1 MLSKDP
7 LEVILYKLT
16 SEPVLIG
23 RGHPPQGIEV
33 QMRSIE
39 DDKMWFSRDLGS
51 SCGEDYSATIKHQAL
66 PVYCCVKP
74 VPQAENEK
82 RLLPNYPEYKAERYF
97 FAIEPALK
105 EILEAPFREEL
116 TSAWE
121 LASLERNRLLY
132 EQKTVQDLNT
142 SRNNLIAEIRKF
154 RTAPLWR
161 RLLIAVCPYRY
172 WP

>member
-1 MLSKDP
+1 MPSKDP

-23 RGHPPQGIEV
+23 RGRPPQGIEV
-33 QMRSIE
+33 QMRSVE

-51 SCGEDYSATIKHQAL
+51 SCGGDYSATIKHRTL
-66 PVYCCVKP
+66 PVYCYVKP

-82 RLLPNYPEYKAERYF
+82 RLLPNHPEYKAELYY

-105 EILEAPFREEL
+105 EILEAPFRKEL
-116 TSAWE
+116 VSAWE
-121 LASLERNRLLY
+121 LADLERNRRLY
-132 EQKTVQDLNT
+132 KQKEVENLNT

-161 RLLIAVCPYRY
+161 RLLIAVCPHRC